1 MIMEKSSYSVMRVYA
16 STTDRLGSQLLYEA
30 IVYRAREE
38 GISGATVYR
47 GVMGYGLSSHIHTS
61 KFWELTEKLPVVIEM
76 IDRTEKIEEFYNLI
90 SSELADLPKGCLVTV
105 SPTEVKLHKFG
116 EKSRQN

>member
-1 MIMEKSSYSVMRVYA
+1 MENLSHSVMKVYA

-30 IVYRAREE
+30 VVYRAREA

-61 KFWELTEKLPVVIEM
+61 KFWELTEKLPVVIEL
-76 IDRTEKIEEFYNLI
+76 IDRREKIEGFYSLI
-90 SSELADLPKGCLVTV
+90 APELSALPKGCLVTIAPV
-105 SPTEVKLHKFG
+105 EVKLHKHG
-116 EKSRQN
+116 DKVQRG